1 MVGGDGMDKPPH
13 EFEPQWLV
21 ALKLWW
27 PVAGL
32 TIYARILWHRNL
44 VAKGFRRFWGREL
57 LWEFV
62 TAGFCFAISM
72 GIADYF
78 DLSITGACAVGT
90 FVGWLGPKG
99 LQAFLLGALKSGN
112 SKGV

>member
-1 MVGGDGMDKPPH
+1 MDKPPH
-13 EFEPQWLV
+13 EIEPEWLT
-21 ALKLWW
+21 ALKFWW

-57 LWEFV
+57 LWELG

-72 GIADYF
+72 GVVDYF
-78 DLSITGACAVGT
+78 DFSIEGACAVAT
-90 FVGWLGPKG
+90 LIGWLGPKG
-99 LQAFLLGALKSGN
+99 LQAMLLGRL
-112 SKGV
+112 KGV